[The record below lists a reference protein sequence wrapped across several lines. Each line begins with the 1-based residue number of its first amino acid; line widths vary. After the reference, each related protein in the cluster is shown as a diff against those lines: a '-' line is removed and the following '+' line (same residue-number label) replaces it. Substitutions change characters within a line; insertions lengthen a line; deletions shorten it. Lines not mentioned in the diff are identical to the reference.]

1 MVVTDAGYYGVEV
14 IRALIEANTY
24 NSVCMLAK

>member
-1 MVVTDAGYYGVEV
+1 MVVTDAGYYGFEV
-14 IRALIEANTY
+14 IRTLLEANTY